1 MSTQARHDGDSNFQK
16 HNPPIQKI
24 NRAIASLLKLSVLI
38 KIDNDLIINIDDN
51 VTHMAATHA
60 KNVGPK

>member
-24 NRAIASLLKLSVLI
+24 NRAIAALLKLSVLI

-51 VTHMAATHA
+51 VTHA
-60 KNVGPK
+60 